1 MASVCGR
8 ITFMKTS
15 KKRIGPSSAGKYAHV
30 PRAVRF
36 INIAIAIVLFGT
48 SVYHFTQPNEA
59 WRSGT
64 AELISAILLLTAA
77 YHVSHVKGMVI
88 DLVIAVVI
96 SGLGIR
102 HLIHGGGWVSG
113 ITELLFAVLL
123 VTAANMVYR
132 NRGK

>member
-1 MASVCGR
+1 
-8 ITFMKTS
+8 MKVSEKRSGTS
-15 KKRIGPSSAGKYAHV
+15 SPGKYARA
-30 PRAVRF
+30 PRAARF
-36 INIAIAIVLFGT
+36 INIAIAIILLGI
-48 SVYHFTQPNEA
+48 SAYHFTQPNQA

-77 YHVSHVKGMVI
+77 YYISSMKAVVI
-88 DLVIAVVI
+88 DLVFAVVI

-113 ITELLFAVLL
+113 TTELLFVVLL
-123 VTAANMVYR
+123 VTAANLVYR